1 MNNMEFTRSV
11 EILNQQFAD
20 LNNRFNN
27 AAPERKNHI
36 TKSSADI
43 TAMYDAIKSDIQPVI
58 DQCTPL
64 KTGVEKAHAEAS
76 IEYQKTQRLG
86 ENTNVKFD
94 EIENVITNK
103 THALEASV
111 TSMGDTLRQMGQQFG
126 VDSQSR
132 VEMEVRCDQ
141 LGAKIGA

>member
-1 MNNMEFTRSV
+1 MNNMELARSV
-11 EILNQQFAD
+11 EILNQQFTD

-27 AAPERKNHI
+27 AVPEMTNHI
-36 TKSSADI
+36 TTSSAEI
-43 TAMYDAIKSDIQPVI
+43 TAMYNAIKSDIQPVI
-58 DQCTPL
+58 DQFAPL

-94 EIENVITNK
+94 EIEKVITSK
-103 THALEASV
+103 TNALEASV
-111 TSMGDTLRQMGQQFG
+111 TSMGDTLRQMGQKFG

-132 VEMEVRCDQ
+132 VEMEVKCDQ
-141 LGAKIGA
+141 LGANK